1 MNPIIWREGVCDP
14 HAHVFNNR
22 VYVYASHDCPYGTD
36 GFRMEDWQ
44 IWSSE
49 DLVNWK
55 LEQTIRPDSFYCGR
69 LDQCWAVDA
78 AYRDGTYYWYF
89 STGDWGVGVGRSDSP
104 AGPFTDALGGPLVDH
119 ATEPAGI
126 PKWDPC
132 VFQDD
137 DGSAYLI
144 VGDCRSEGCN
154 AYMIGRLSDDMIHLA
169 EPLRK
174 VEYRGNIC
182 PEDKASIHKYN
193 GRYYLTHSSFY
204 AVSDCVYGPYE
215 YVGNTG
221 CNVDH
226 GSYFTYRNQT
236 YFASGGMDNPNRYY
250 RTSFLVPCHYR
261 GNGEIVVDQKIMG
274 YGCGQYDATWKNI
287 MTAWYFE
294 ATLECKRERQDGT
307 FVTELRDGE
316 SLGFPNIH
324 NVEKDA
330 VLHVRAAASGERAVL
345 TVREKDRK
353 GRILG
358 SCELIPVKG
367 KDSLRDKE
375 AYQEVSCS
383 LENEEGSLSLYFEVS
398 GDTVV
403 YLESFSFEADWE
415 RSVAEPSLSLAGRGA
430 VMEPCTESGR
440 GTVLKNLNL
449 KNTFIEAAADGGSGG
464 DGELEIWYQAAD
476 GETELALIVNDEES
490 GMVRFPD
497 TNRKVLALTVPV
509 ALKAGVNRIRL
520 ECRTYQNTYLAID
533 HLIIAR
539 RKETARTYSAAE
551 GQMIPRGNGCWDG
564 LPQRE
569 CDPQAFAG
577 RTVKYIETDGH
588 GFVMTG
594 IDGGSG
600 GRADLLFHYAREH
613 KESSRFRLRIN
624 GAGQEQ
630 ILEFGCTGSHELSC
644 GADLEAC
651 VELLSGDV
659 NMIELIKVGGKGDIT
674 LDAVTVIP
682 QERNF

>member
-1 MNPIIWREGVCDP
+1 MGVNPIIWREGVCDP

-49 DLVNWK
+49 DLVSWK
-55 LEQTIRPDSFYCGR
+55 LEQTIHPESFYCGM

-144 VGDCRSEGCN
+144 VGDCRSEGYN
-154 AYMIGRLSDDMIHLA
+154 AYMIGKLSNDMVHLA

-182 PEDKASIHKYN
+182 PEDKASIHKYH

-250 RTSFLVPCHYR
+250 RASFMAPCHYR
-261 GNGEIVVDQKIMG
+261 ENGEIVVDQKIME
-274 YGCGQYDATWKNI
+274 YGCGQYDAAWKKI

-294 ATLECKRERQDGT
+294 AAHECKIERQDGT
-307 FVTELRDGE
+307 FVTELTDGE
-316 SLGFPNIH
+316 CLVFPNIH
-324 NVEKDA
+324 NVESNA
-330 VLHVRAAASGERAVL
+330 VLRLRAACAGGGAVL
-345 TVREKDRK
+345 TIRENGKTGK
-353 GRILG
+353 ILG
-358 SCELIPVKG
+358 SCEMLSSQG
-367 KDSLRDKE
+367 KDSIQDMD
-375 AYQEVSCS
+375 AYQEVSCV
-383 LENEEGSLSLYFEVS
+383 LENAAGSLSLCFEVS
-398 GDTVV
+398 GDAAV
-403 YLESFSFEADWE
+403 YLESFSFESE
-415 RSVAEPSLSLAGRGA
+415 RERCVIQPALSLAGRGA
-430 VMEPCTESGR
+430 VMEPCRESGW
-440 GTVLKNLNL
+440 GSILKNLNL
-449 KNTFIEAAADGGSGG
+449 KNTFLEAAADGGSGG
-464 DGELEIWYQAAD
+464 DGELEIWYLAE
-476 GETELALIVNDEES
+476 GGVTELALSVNGAES

-497 TNRKVLALTVPV
+497 TAGSIQTLSVPV
-509 ALKAGVNRIRL
+509 RLKPGVNRIRL
-520 ECRTYQNTYLAID
+520 ECRTYQNTYFAID
-533 HLIIAR
+533 HLIVAR
-539 RKETARTYSAAE
+539 RKETARTYSTAE
-551 GQMIPRGNGCWDG
+551 GQMIPRGNGCWEN

-577 RTVKYIETDGH
+577 RTVKYIKTDGY
-588 GFVMTG
+588 GFVMTE

-600 GRADLLFHYAREH
+600 GRADLFFHYAREH

-624 GAGQEQ
+624 GAEQEQ
-630 ILEFGCTGSHELSC
+630 ILEFGCTGSHELRC
-644 GADLEAC
+644 GADLEAR
-651 VELLSGDV
+651 VELLPGDV
-659 NMIELIKVGGKGDIT
+659 NLIELIKVNGKGDT
-674 LDAVTVIP
+674 VLDAVTVMP
-682 QERNF
+682 RE